1 MIKYKVNKACPKCN
15 KVNSLIIQNNKIQCE
30 LCDHSFLYCCPL
42 CNASLSEL
50 KFNSDDNGDLFE
62 CGSCKK
68 TIHVNKVQNLINNM
82 MQVSHDRRCKLCN
95 GPTVYRT
102 QANIGHRC
110 FYFPKCCGQS
120 TLFSPK
126 KECLI
131 FLDFET
137 SGLEPGK
144 NHIIEIGAL
153 KIDSDG
159 FEHTF
164 DTFIKPPVSLSEKII
179 QITKITDDMLKDAPT
194 IDEVVNDFHEFIGD
208 ATIIA
213 HNAEFDTTW
222 LIIEFMKHN
231 LPLKNNN
238 IVCTF
243 KWAQSMNEA
252 RCSLSALTKKYKI
265 GHLNAHRA
273 LADAA
278 VTKELFFIYE
288 DSQIIPRP
296 VKPISDYMKIVD
308 KIKSAQKR
316 KSLIRTDS

>member
-1 MIKYKVNKACPKCN
+1 MHSYKVSKPCPKCN
-15 KVNSLIIQNNKIQCE
+15 KVNSLSIKGNKIECGNCQYE
-30 LCDHSFLYCCPL
+30 MIYRCPL
-42 CNASLSEL
+42 CDSSLE
-50 KFNSDDNGDLFE
+50 NSKLNIDENGDYFDCE
-62 CGSCKK
+62 SCKK
-68 TIHVNKVQNLINNM
+68 IIHVNKVQNLINNM
-82 MQVSHDRRCKLCN
+82 MQVSHEKRCKLCN

-110 FYFPKCCGQS
+110 FYFPKCFGQS
-120 TLFSPK
+120 TLFAPK

-137 SGLEPGK
+137 SGLEPGR

-164 DTFIKPPVSLSEKII
+164 DTFVKPPVALTEKIT
-179 QITKITDDMLKDAPT
+179 QITKITDAMLKDAPK
-194 IDEVVNDFHEFIGD
+194 IEEIIQDFYDFIGD

-222 LIIEFMKHN
+222 LIMEFLKHN

-243 KWAQSMNEA
+243 RWAQAMNES
-252 RCSLSALTKKYKI
+252 RCSLAALTKKYKI

-288 DSQIIPRP
+288 DAQSIDRP
-296 VKPISDYMKIVD
+296 VKPIQDYLKIVD

-316 KSLIRTDS
+316 KDLIKTDS

>member
-1 MIKYKVNKACPKCN
+1 MTPYKITKPCPKCN
-15 KVNSLIIQNNKIQCE
+15 KVNSLNVKNNKIECD
-30 LCDHSFLYCCPL
+30 LCNHVLLYCCPL
-42 CNASLSEL
+42 CDASLADN
-50 KFNSDDNGDLFE
+50 KFETDDHGDFFK
-62 CGSCKK
+62 CDSCKK
-68 TIHVNKVQNLINNM
+68 TIHVNKIQTLINNM
-82 MQVSHDRRCKLCN
+82 MQVSHSKRCKLCN

-110 FYFPKCCGQS
+110 FYFPKCYGQS
-120 TLFSPK
+120 TLFAPK

-164 DTFIKPPVSLSEKII
+164 DTFIKPPVSLSEKIT
-179 QITKITDDMLKDAPT
+179 QITKITDEMLKDAPK
-194 IDEVVNDFHEFIGD
+194 IEEVIHDFYEFIGD

-222 LIIEFMKHN
+222 LILEFMKHN
-231 LPLKNNN
+231 LELQNNS

-243 KWAQSMNEA
+243 RWAQSMNEA

-288 DSQIIPRP
+288 DAQSIPRP
-296 VKPISDYMKIVD
+296 VKPISDYLKIVD

-316 KSLIRTDS
+316 KELIKTDN